1 MERVLT
7 GLLYYASLV
16 AVYMSF
22 IQNKHFDLLSCF
34 FVLTLLVLTGF
45 AIKSWSES
53 TKNIPFKK
61 ILKNKKI
68 LGLLML
74 SLISVSVGFF
84 NISTQYSRGT
94 ISAETHQF
102 NMNQSKNII
111 SSSIEQQQPPLDY
124 YFSAFSRNILGET
137 KLALRGHAMLFY
149 LILSLIL
156 PLILYFF
163 CSSLW
168 ITAVGSLLF
177 SVNHVIRLHAVDARP
192 HCLALL
198 TGFLFLFFYLSFI
211 TSKNNNNKNPITNK
225 SEDEFFNTQSF
236 FPILASQ
243 YLFAMSIGLQPVIF
257 IISLFLSSFILLVSK
272 QKKIFLTLFISHTIT
287 GVLTLP
293 FYINMF
299 LFGKVAYKFKEI
311 SFSRV
316 TDYFTQLKI
325 TYFIEKYFYTF
336 YKEMTLLFVAIII
349 GLALPLIQKRSL
361 QKNLLIILL
370 ALLFFP
376 LIYDSIFN
384 IGISWINL
392 NTRYFIVFSLFLIL
406 FACLSLREIEK
417 SLKINWRNYLYI
429 GFSLVFIAG
438 LIGQIQAIKSRT
450 QFQHPYKDNSIEQV
464 FHYLRQNASPE
475 DIAIELA
482 LTPIVTPRISHVK
495 AREFLF
501 KNPKNPIF
509 KDFYLEYTK
518 QAPFFHEAKGDFIYY
533 IESWPIQA
541 LFKTINMF
549 FIVKTYNWREDD
561 AHNILSQFI
570 EDKTVVGQ
578 YTIFKLPLTS
588 PNKEKEYIQFLYK
601 INKKTPKKFKG
612 ALLETLLYYAHKSK
626 NKNEF
631 NRLLSRYRDIE
642 MALDE
647 FSLRFNYPSR
657 FELRRRVKYFENLK
671 WQK

>member
-1 MERVLT
+1 MVL
-7 GLLYYASLV
+7 
-16 AVYMSF
+16 F
-22 IQNKHFDLLSCF
+22 
-34 FVLTLLVLTGF
+34 
-45 AIKSWSES
+45 
-53 TKNIPFKK
+53 
-61 ILKNKKI
+61 
-68 LGLLML
+68 ML
-74 SLISVSVGFF
+74 SLISVSIGFF
-84 NISTQYSRGT
+84 NVSTQYSRGT
-94 ISAETHQF
+94 VSSETHQF
-102 NMNQSKNII
+102 HIDQPTSII
-111 SSSIEQQQPPLDY
+111 TSSIKQQQTPLDY
-124 YFSAFSRNILGET
+124 YFSAFSRNILEES
-137 KLALRGHAMLFY
+137 KFALRSHAMFFY
-149 LILSLIL
+149 LILCFIL
-156 PLILYFF
+156 PFGLYSF
-163 CSSLW
+163 CSSFW
-168 ITAVGSLLF
+168 ITVVGTLLF
-177 SVNHVIRLHAVDARP
+177 SINHIIRLHSVSARP
-192 HCLALL
+192 LCLALL

-211 TSKNNNNKNPITNK
+211 KNNKDTKLNINNL
-225 SEDEFFNTQSF
+225 
-236 FPILASQ
+236 FPVLASQ
-243 YLFAMSIGLQPVIF
+243 YLFAIAIGLQPVIF
-257 IISLFLSSFILLVSK
+257 IISLFLSSFCLLLYK
-272 QKKIFLTLFISHTIT
+272 QKNLFKVLFITNIIT
-287 GVLTLP
+287 GILTLP
-293 FYINMF
+293 YYIKMF
-299 LFGKVAYKFKEI
+299 LFGKAAYKFKKF
-311 SFSRV
+311 SFNQV
-316 TDYFTQLKI
+316 TDYFNNFDI
-325 TYFIEKYFYTF
+325 MSFIERYFYSF
-336 YKEMTLLFVAIII
+336 YEEMTALFLMLTL
-349 GLALPLIQKRSL
+349 GLTIPILYKKRFSIQ
-361 QKNLLIILL
+361 LLIILL

-417 SLKINWRNYLYI
+417 SLKINWRTYFYI

-438 LIGQIQAIKSRT
+438 LIGQIQAIKNRT
-450 QFQHPYKDNSIEQV
+450 QFQHPYKDNSIEQI

-482 LTPIVTPRISHVK
+482 LTPIVTPRISHIK

-501 KNPKNPIF
+501 KNKKNPHF

-518 QAPFFHEAKGDFIYY
+518 QAPFFHEANGDFIYY

-570 EDKTVVGQ
+570 EDKTVVGR

-631 NRLLSRYRDIE
+631 DRLLSRYRDIE